1 MIKKNKNIKV
11 FYDGKCNL
19 CSKEINYY
27 KKIATTNI
35 FVWIDIASNPQHLKK
50 FNITQVDA
58 LKKIHV
64 VDYDNSI
71 KIGVDA
77 FIVIWEKLNYWKII
91 AFITKL
97 FPIKILANL
106 LYEKFANYRFSKL
119 EHCKIALDNK
129 S

>member
-1 MIKKNKNIKV
+1 MMVNVIYVN
-11 FYDGKCNL
+11 
-19 CSKEINYY
+19 KEINYY

-35 FVWIDIASNPQHLKK
+35 FVWIDIASNPQYLKK

-77 FIVIWEKLNYWKII
+77 FIVIWEKLNYWKIL

-97 FPIKILANL
+97 FPIKILANFFVR
-106 LYEKFANYRFSKL
+106 KICKL
-119 EHCKIALDNK
+119 SLFKIRAL
-129 S
+129 